1 MTTQLPLLLPAAA
14 PYMSL
19 ERATAEIDWLWG
31 RGPHPDDV
39 AEREARLEAARELAK
54 AHRRGVRALWGGR

>member
-1 MTTQLPLLLPAAA
+1 
-14 PYMSL
+14 MSL
-19 ERATAEIDWLWG
+19 ERATAEVDWLWG
-31 RGPHPDDV
+31 KGPHPDDV